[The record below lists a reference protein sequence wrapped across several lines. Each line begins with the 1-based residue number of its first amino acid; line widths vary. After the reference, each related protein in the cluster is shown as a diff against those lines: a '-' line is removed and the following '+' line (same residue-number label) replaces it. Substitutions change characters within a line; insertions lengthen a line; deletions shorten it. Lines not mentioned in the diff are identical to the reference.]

1 MKFTNKNNRW
11 YDENDN
17 SWEKKEDA
25 EKYAPTLTNCTWCA
39 NCYHCTQ
46 CYNCTNCGRCNNC
59 SDCANCYHCTWC
71 ANCYYCTECCNC
83 NNCGHCNNCSY
94 CASCYNCTWCANCY
108 HRTNH
113 YRNKFRSNKP
123 SDKTDLSGEIIEIK
137 GMKYKL
143 IKV

>member
-39 NCYHCTQ
+39 NCY
-46 CYNCTNCGRCNNC
+46 NCT
-59 SDCANCYHCTWC
+59 
-71 ANCYYCTECCNC
+71 
-83 NNCGHCNNCSY
+83 NCGHCNNCSY
-94 CASCYNCTWCANCY
+94 CHNCTNCEHCKYCIDCIDCTNCTNCTNCYNCYNCTNY
-108 HRTNH
+108 
-113 YRNKFRSNKP
+113 YRNKFRSNEP
-123 SDKTDLSGEIIEIK
+123 SDKIDLSGEIIEIK

-143 IKV
+143 VKA